1 MKFMILL
8 VVISMVIYV
17 YNMLQYFKKEFLILV
32 AIGMLQILFI

>member
-1 MKFMILL
+1 MKLL
-8 VVISMVIYV
+8 LGLFIGCVVTHV